1 MEIKLSDIKENKLTK
16 PLVQILRYIEA
27 DLVANASENRPMDI
41 PAYKAAVM
49 ALKSIGINHKYT
61 SKYIDCYI
69 EVQCQEN
76 ESEGKIHDGFY
87 HIEVKT
93 RKNADLDRLTKLEKS
108 EILDVVMDV
117 FQSTIL
123 IDDSETFQ
131 FSVYLSN
138 GEALQNSDSF
148 QQGHFV
154 ISAEMISEK
163 KLEVTEI
170 PF

>member
-1 MEIKLSDIKENKLTK
+1 MEIKLSDIHENKLTG
-16 PLVQILRYIEA
+16 PLIQMLRYIEA

-41 PAYKAAVM
+41 PAYKAAIM
-49 ALKSIGINHKYT
+49 ALKSIGLNHKYT

-69 EVQCQEN
+69 EVLCQEN
-76 ESEGKIHDGFY
+76 ESEGKIYDGFY

-93 RKNADLDRLTKLEKS
+93 RKNSDLDLLTKFEKS

-117 FQSTIL
+117 FHSAIF
-123 IDDSETFQ
+123 IDDADTFQ

-138 GEALQNSDSF
+138 GEVLENLESF
-148 QQGHFV
+148 QQGNFV

-163 KLEVTEI
+163 KLKANEI

>member
-117 FQSTIL
+117 FHRTIL
-123 IDDSETFQ
+123 IDDGETFQ

-138 GEALQNSDSF
+138 GEALRNSDSF